1 MRVLRLYF
9 FRLSSTIPTGIP
21 TQYSLGPDGIIGGS
35 FIEPAGFNAS
45 PSKEAIQS
53 VLKEKEANKKANKD
67 TFVVEIPKANYVIS
81 VAEQAGIGSTYL
93 AQTMGRNL
101 SNDMFKFLDFPY
113 HDYWNPDS
121 GKYKTNTYV
130 HTYIHTYIHAYIH
143 IDSKFIRCPETN
155 KRRIIITLPP

>member
-1 MRVLRLYF
+1 VCPTAAVLPLCPSVF
-9 FRLSSTIPTGIP
+9 PGIP
-21 TQYSLGPDGIIGGS
+21 TKYSLGPDGIIGGS

-53 VLKEKEANKKANKD
+53 VLKERDAVKKANND

-101 SNDMFKFLDFPY
+101 SNDMFKFLNFPY

-121 GKYKTNTYV
+121 G
-130 HTYIHTYIHAYIH
+130 
-143 IDSKFIRCPETN
+143 
-155 KRRIIITLPP
+155 